1 VAAITVNSLRPYFF
15 RSASAQANTGQT
27 DWLLTPPWANYV
39 WIMLN
44 VTATA
49 GTTPTVT
56 PAFLSADPV
65 IMDDATL
72 YELEEFTRRLKPD
85 MVGSG
90 IKEKYSYHKLG
101 VPFRQMHSWDYS
113 GPYHGFDGF
122 PVFARDMDMTVNS
135 PTWDLIRR
143 KR

>member
-1 VAAITVNSLRPYFF
+1 MTELTKDDIAALVKLQQIDLE
-15 RSASAQANTGQT
+15 TGR
-27 DWLLTPPWANYV
+27 
-39 WIMLN
+39 IK
-44 VTATA
+44 
-49 GTTPTVT
+49 
-56 PAFLSADPV
+56 AFLRDLPLQ
-65 IMDDATL
+65 INNLDQK
-72 YELEEFTRRLKPD
+72 LEEFTRRLKPD

-135 PTWDLIRR
+135 PTWSLIRR
-143 KR
+143 KKP